1 MWGVEPFLAEE
12 QDTSED
18 AVDAAMDSIL
28 DRGCVRE
35 GEVVVIT
42 TGFPVFISGTTNMLL
57 VRTVGK
63 ILFRALSLVKMEASG
78 IVCRA
83 GAASD
88 ADARMAQGNVLAV
101 RKADAGYMQAM
112 KKAAAI
118 ITEEHGVTSFA
129 SLTALQLGIPCV
141 SHEGAFDLLRD
152 GALVTVDGVHGIVY
166 EGLVKTK

>member
-1 MWGVEPFLAEE
+1 MWGVQPFLAEE
-12 QDTSED
+12 QGTSED

-28 DRGCVRE
+28 ERGCVRE
-35 GEVVVIT
+35 GDTVVIT

-63 ILFRALSLVKMEASG
+63 ILFRAPSLIKMEASG

-83 GAASD
+83 GSASE
-88 ADARMAQGNVLAV
+88 ADARMAQGNVLV
-101 RKADAGYMQAM
+101 IRRADAGYAHAM

-141 SHEGAFDLLRD
+141 SSEGAFELLRD
-152 GALVTVDGVHGIVY
+152 GALVTVDGVHGVVY
-166 EGLVKTK
+166 EGRVKTK